1 MVRVCPAFTSAIRM
15 ARYNTVLFVPSDDFS
30 IPSKSM
36 NSGPLPAVMDLS
48 RFGKSLSLNKLQVYL
63 VNLFDNAVIAKV

>member
-1 MVRVCPAFTSAIRM
+1 M

-36 NSGPLPAVMDLS
+36 NSGLLSAVMDLS
-48 RFGKSLSLNKLQVYL
+48 RFGTSLSLNKLQVYL